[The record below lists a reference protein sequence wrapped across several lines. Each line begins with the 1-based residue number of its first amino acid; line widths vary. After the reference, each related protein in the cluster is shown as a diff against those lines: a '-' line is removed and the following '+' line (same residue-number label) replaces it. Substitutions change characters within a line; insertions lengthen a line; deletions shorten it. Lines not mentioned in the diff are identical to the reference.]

1 MDVDKRQSARKVLR
15 IKAVLT
21 VNGSARWNVRTT
33 DIGMYGMCLNDIA
46 RALDPGQEVH
56 VAFEMAFSGK
66 VHNVSVNARVSHCTD
81 TRSDGFKAGLQFV
94 DPDPEVTAM
103 LERYLGV

>member
-1 MDVDKRQSARKVLR
+1 MDVDKRQSARKLLR

-21 VNGSARWNVRTT
+21 VNGSVRWNVRTT

-46 RALDPGQEVH
+46 RALEPGQEVH

-81 TRSDGFKAGLQFV
+81 TKTDGFKAGLQFIDV
-94 DPDPEVTAM
+94 EPEVSVM
-103 LERYLGV
+103 LGQYLGV